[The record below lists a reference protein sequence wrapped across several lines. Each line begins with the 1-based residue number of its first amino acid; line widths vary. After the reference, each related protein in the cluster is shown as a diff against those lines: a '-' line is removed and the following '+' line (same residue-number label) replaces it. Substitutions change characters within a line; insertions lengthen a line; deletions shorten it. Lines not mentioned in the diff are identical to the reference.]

1 MGRELLERRRADEL
15 SLWIA
20 SDGTPMLYGSPIH
33 PLTYLALKA
42 QGDVCFWERF
52 GEQAPKDYRVFLDKV
67 IGERKATT
75 P

>member
-1 MGRELLERRRADEL
+1 MTSERIERRRADEA

-20 SDGTPMLYGSPIH
+20 ADGTPMLFGSEIH

-52 GEQAPKDYRVFLDKV
+52 GKEAPKDYRRIIDKF
-67 IGERKATT
+67 GWE
-75 P
+75 